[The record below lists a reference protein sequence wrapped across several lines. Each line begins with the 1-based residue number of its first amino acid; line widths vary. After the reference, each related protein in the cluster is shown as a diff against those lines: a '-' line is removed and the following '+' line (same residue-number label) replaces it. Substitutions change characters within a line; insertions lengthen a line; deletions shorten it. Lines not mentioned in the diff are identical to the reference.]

1 MLKFKPSLIPLTAL
15 ILLIIA
21 AVLITVFDTTNVAAA
36 SIRPA
41 QSGNPIP
48 VLEDEP
54 QEESDVILVIEIAV
68 GLLLI
73 ASLVGFITERL
84 RVPYTAGLVL
94 IGLVLALV
102 GQREIN
108 VSPQLFL
115 GILIPPLIFEAAFHV
130 KAKDLFRDLAPIL
143 SLAIPGVLLTTFLVG
158 GVLYYGTDFSLVTA
172 LLFGS
177 LIAATDPVAVVALF
191 RSLGVPRRLQLLL
204 EGESLLNDGTAIVIF
219 NLMLTIAVTGYFNLG
234 ESVLNF
240 LIVSGG
246 GIILGLV
253 LGLIISL
260 TISLID
266 NSLIT
271 TTLTTVLAFGSYIVA
286 EQFHVSGV
294 LAVVAAGIVSGNLGP
309 QRMAPTTRILVFNFW
324 EYAAFLSNSFV
335 FLLIGLQIDLNILL
349 TDWKAILWAILAVLV
364 ARAASI
370 YGLSWI
376 GAGIPLKYKHVLY
389 WGGLRGAISLALAL
403 SLPAS
408 LGEQGTLIKSMA
420 FGVVLFTL
428 LVQGITMKPFIN
440 RMGIIEK
447 SPAQTEYESLNARAV
462 MARTA
467 YRHLETMHQDGL
479 LSRHVWN
486 ILSKPIEDHAESM
499 IDAAAT
505 TLHSHPNVESKE
517 LESAIQEALQSERAV
532 LRTMLQ
538 NGSISDEI
546 FSDLA
551 QEIDSSLT
559 ENQADLIQ
567 SLQMEELRY
576 IHELIT
582 VVIQEKDLDTITSI
596 LQPVTH
602 QKFNHG
608 PNTNKSKR
616 YRGFHRTTERCR
628 YNVYTER
635 RKVRGNIIMKMILAI
650 MPTNLS
656 DEVSKALLDDE
667 YRVTKF
673 ASTAGIL
680 TGGITTLM
688 VGVDSDKVSNCLDII
703 RDQIPPAEQTDS
715 AHARVT
721 IYVLKLKDFAQV

>member
-1 MLKFKPSLIPLTAL
+1 MLKLKPSLISLTAL
-15 ILLIIA
+15 LLLMIA
-21 AVLITVFDTTNVAAA
+21 AVLIAFIDTTNVSAA
-36 SIRPA
+36 SNSSI
-41 QSGNPIP
+41 QFGNSLT

-54 QEESDVILVIEIAV
+54 EQESDVLTVIEIAV

-73 ASLVGFITERL
+73 ASLVGFVTERL

-102 GQREIN
+102 VQREIS

-115 GILIPPLIFEAAFHV
+115 GILVPPLIFEAAFQV
-130 KAKDLFRDLAPIL
+130 KAKDLYKDIAPIL

-158 GVLYYGTDFSLVTA
+158 GVLYWGTDFSLVTA

-191 RSLGVPRRLQLLL
+191 RSLGVPHRLQLLL
-204 EGESLLNDGTAIVIF
+204 EGESLFNDGTAIVVF
-219 NLMLTIAVTGYFNLG
+219 NIMLTIAVTGYFNLG
-234 ESVLNF
+234 ESVMNF
-240 LIVSGG
+240 FIVSVGG
-246 GIILGLV
+246 VIIGLV
-253 LGLIISL
+253 LGLLMSL
-260 TISLID
+260 AITVVN

-294 LAVVAAGIVSGNLGP
+294 LSVVAAGIVSGNLGP
-309 QRMAPTTRILVFNFW
+309 QRMASTTRILVFNFW
-324 EYAAFLSNSFV
+324 EYAAFLANSFV

-370 YGLSWI
+370 YGLSWV
-376 GAGIPLKYKHVLY
+376 GSGIPLRYKHVLY

-440 RMGIIEK
+440 RMGLIEK
-447 SPAQTEYESLNARAV
+447 NAAQAEYESLNARAV
-462 MARTA
+462 LARTA
-467 YRHLETMHQDGL
+467 YHHLETMHQDGL

-486 ILSKPIEDHAESM
+486 ILSKPIEEHAETL
-499 IDAAAT
+499 IDAAAN

-517 LESAIQEALQSERAV
+517 LESAIQEALQSERV
-532 LRTMLQ
+532 SLRTMLQ
-538 NGSISDEI
+538 NGSISEET

-559 ENQADLIQ
+559 ENLTDLIQ
-567 SLQMEELRY
+567 SLRMKERRVIKDLM
-576 IHELIT
+576 T
-582 VVIQEKDLDTITSI
+582 VVIQEKDLDTITSL
-596 LQPVTH
+596 LQPSGYPITH
-602 QKFNHG
+602 
-608 PNTNKSKR
+608 
-616 YRGFHRTTERCR
+616 
-628 YNVYTER
+628 
-635 RKVRGNIIMKMILAI
+635 I
-650 MPTNLS
+650 
-656 DEVSKALLDDE
+656 
-667 YRVTKF
+667 
-673 ASTAGIL
+673 ASTGGFLGRKNATLLIGVPSGDQKKVQSIIKNATIGQARKTTDD
-680 TGGITTLM
+680 TGDSVEPRRGVATMFTLN
-688 VGVDSDKVSNCLDII
+688 VERYEEI
-703 RDQIPPAEQTDS
+703 
-715 AHARVT
+715 
-721 IYVLKLKDFAQV
+721 

>member
-1 MLKFKPSLIPLTAL
+1 MLKLKPSLIPLTAL
-15 ILLIIA
+15 LLLMIA
-21 AVLITVFDTTNVAAA
+21 AVLIAFIDTTNVSAA
-36 SIRPA
+36 SNSPI
-41 QSGNPIP
+41 QFSNPLT

-54 QEESDVILVIEIAV
+54 EQESDVLLVIKIAV

-73 ASLVGFITERL
+73 ASLVGFVTERL
-84 RVPYTAGLVL
+84 RIPYTAGLVL

-102 GQREIN
+102 GEREII

-115 GILIPPLIFEAAFHV
+115 GILIPPLIFEAAFQV
-130 KAKDLFRDLAPIL
+130 KAKDLYKDIAPIL
-143 SLAIPGVLLTTFLVG
+143 ILAIPGVLLTTFLVG
-158 GVLYYGTDFSLVTA
+158 GVLYWGTDFSLITA

-191 RSLGVPRRLQLLL
+191 RSLGVPHRLQLLL
-204 EGESLLNDGTAIVIF
+204 EGESLFNDGTAIVIF
-219 NLMLTIAVTGYFNLG
+219 NIMLTIAVTGYFNLG

-240 LIVSGG
+240 FIVSFG
-246 GIILGLV
+246 GIIIGLLLGL
-253 LGLIISL
+253 LISL
-260 TISLID
+260 TISVVN

-294 LAVVAAGIVSGNLGP
+294 LAVVAAGIISGNLGP

-324 EYAAFLSNSFV
+324 EYAAFLANSFV

-376 GAGIPLKYKHVLY
+376 GSGIPLNYKHVLY

-408 LGEQGTLIKSMA
+408 LGEQGTLIRSMA

-428 LVQGITMKPFIN
+428 LIQGITMKPFIN
-440 RMGIIEK
+440 RMGLIERNA
-447 SPAQTEYESLNARAV
+447 AQAEYENLNARAV
-462 MARTA
+462 LARTA
-467 YRHLETMHQDGL
+467 YHHLETMHQDGL

-486 ILSKPIEDHAESM
+486 ILSKPIEEHAESL
-499 IDAAAT
+499 IDAAAN

-517 LESAIQEALQSERAV
+517 LESAIQEALQSERAS

-538 NGSISDEI
+538 NGSISEET

-559 ENQADLIQ
+559 ENLTDLIQ
-567 SLQMEELRY
+567 SLRMKELRV
-576 IHELIT
+576 IKDLMT
-582 VVIQEKDLDTITSI
+582 VVIQEKDLDAITSL
-596 LQPVTH
+596 LQPSGYPITH
-602 QKFNHG
+602 IASTGGFLGRKNATLLIGVPSGDQKKVQSIIKNATIG
-608 PNTNKSKR
+608 QSQKTPDDTVDSTESKR
-616 YRGFHRTTERCR
+616 GVATMFTLNVER
-628 YNVYTER
+628 YEE
-635 RKVRGNIIMKMILAI
+635 I
-650 MPTNLS
+650 
-656 DEVSKALLDDE
+656 
-667 YRVTKF
+667 
-673 ASTAGIL
+673 
-680 TGGITTLM
+680 
-688 VGVDSDKVSNCLDII
+688 
-703 RDQIPPAEQTDS
+703 
-715 AHARVT
+715 
-721 IYVLKLKDFAQV
+721 

>member
-1 MLKFKPSLIPLTAL
+1 MLKLKPSLISLTAL
-15 ILLIIA
+15 LLLMIA
-21 AVLITVFDTTNVAAA
+21 AVLIAFIDTTNVSAA
-36 SIRPA
+36 SNSSI
-41 QSGNPIP
+41 QFGNSLT

-54 QEESDVILVIEIAV
+54 EQESDVLTVIEIAV

-73 ASLVGFITERL
+73 ASLVGFVTERL

-102 GQREIN
+102 VQREIS

-115 GILIPPLIFEAAFHV
+115 GILVPPLIFEAAFQV
-130 KAKDLFRDLAPIL
+130 KAKDLYKDIAPIL

-158 GVLYYGTDFSLVTA
+158 GVLYWGTDFSLVTA

-191 RSLGVPRRLQLLL
+191 RSLGVPHRLQLLL
-204 EGESLLNDGTAIVIF
+204 EGESLFNDGTAIVVF
-219 NLMLTIAVTGYFNLG
+219 NIMLTIAVTGYFNLG
-234 ESVLNF
+234 ESVMNF
-240 LIVSGG
+240 LIVSVGG
-246 GIILGLV
+246 VIIGLV
-253 LGLIISL
+253 LGLLMSL
-260 TISLID
+260 AITVVN

-294 LAVVAAGIVSGNLGP
+294 LSVVAAGIVSGNLGP
-309 QRMAPTTRILVFNFW
+309 QRMASTTRILVFNFW
-324 EYAAFLSNSFV
+324 EYAAFLANSFV

-376 GAGIPLKYKHVLY
+376 GSGIPLRYKHVLY

-440 RMGIIEK
+440 RMGLIEK
-447 SPAQTEYESLNARAV
+447 NAAQAEYESLNARAV
-462 MARTA
+462 LARTA
-467 YRHLETMHQDGL
+467 YHHLETMHQDGL

-486 ILSKPIEDHAESM
+486 ILSKPIEEHAETL
-499 IDAAAT
+499 IDAAAN

-517 LESAIQEALQSERAV
+517 LESAIQEALQSERV
-532 LRTMLQ
+532 SLRTMLQ
-538 NGSISDEI
+538 NGSISEET

-559 ENQADLIQ
+559 ENLTDLIQ
-567 SLQMEELRY
+567 SLRMKERRVIKDLM
-576 IHELIT
+576 T
-582 VVIQEKDLDTITSI
+582 VVIQEKDLDTITSL
-596 LQPVTH
+596 LQPSGYPITH
-602 QKFNHG
+602 
-608 PNTNKSKR
+608 
-616 YRGFHRTTERCR
+616 
-628 YNVYTER
+628 
-635 RKVRGNIIMKMILAI
+635 I
-650 MPTNLS
+650 
-656 DEVSKALLDDE
+656 
-667 YRVTKF
+667 
-673 ASTAGIL
+673 ASTGGFLGRKNATLLIGVPSGDQKKVQSIIKNATIGQARKTTDD
-680 TGGITTLM
+680 TGDSVEPRRGVATMFTLN
-688 VGVDSDKVSNCLDII
+688 VERYEEI
-703 RDQIPPAEQTDS
+703 
-715 AHARVT
+715 
-721 IYVLKLKDFAQV
+721 